1 MIRRPPRSTRTD
13 TLFPYTTLF
22 RSSHD
27 RLIERNKITAEKMDS
42 LIEKTESSVADIH
55 RPIAASKSSTSA
67 NIVGSDDFGN
77 RHPVGPEMSILTY
90 DYIAASRLEDG
101 IFELDGIV
109 SSFNL
114 NSFKGR
120 IFSLEDQRP
129 IPFEILADRREGR
142 IVLDLAKDRKSTRLN
157 SSH

>member
-1 MIRRPPRSTRTD
+1 MRISD
-13 TLFPYTTLF
+13 W
-22 RSSHD
+22 SSD
-27 RLIERNKITAEKMDS
+27 VCSSDLRNKITAEKMDS

-77 RHPVGPEMSILTY
+77 RHPVGQEMSILTY

-101 IFELDGIV
+101 IFALAGIV

-114 NSFKGR
+114 NTFKGR
-120 IFSLEDQRP
+120 ILRLADQTP
-129 IPFEILADRREGR
+129 MPFEIMDARLAGR
-142 IVLDLAKDRKSTRLN
+142 LVLDLANRL
-157 SSH
+157 